1 MTTYEWLTIIGVLIG
16 GFWTLNRTM
25 TKIEVSIKDKVGY
38 DVCSKNRKGCPLAEQ
53 IKKLEDKITNR
64 KD

>member
-1 MTTYEWLTIIGVLIG
+1 MTTYEWLTIIVVLIG
-16 GFWTLNRTM
+16 GFWTLNRTL

-38 DVCSKNRKGCPLAEQ
+38 DVCSRNRKSCPLAVQ
-53 IKKLEDKITNR
+53 IKELENKITNR